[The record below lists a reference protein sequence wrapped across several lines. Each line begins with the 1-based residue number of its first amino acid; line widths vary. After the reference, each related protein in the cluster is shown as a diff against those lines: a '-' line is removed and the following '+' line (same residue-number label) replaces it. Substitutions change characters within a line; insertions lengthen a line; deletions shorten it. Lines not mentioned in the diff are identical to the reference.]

1 MADAFRKFPL
11 AIALTFLLQFS
22 LPFPPIASAAAHENP
37 LATQVCR
44 NTTDFDFCRRSIY
57 SDPHA
62 PTADRAFL
70 AVIIFTN
77 AFLNATDTRDHI
89 AARVKSGG
97 RGGGGGGDSGVA
109 RGLRSCLRHYDEA
122 IRAVSEVLG
131 DLNDDTFYDFD
142 KLSLE
147 AESNARACESG
158 FHGRSPITPRNEIFI
173 KLAEI
178 CGDGRGSAELSGL
191 KGCLAD
197 YTLAVQTLKE
207 VLGDLDS
214 ETYYEFD
221 VLSNKS
227 RNNVA
232 TC

>member
-11 AIALTFLLQFS
+11 AIALSLTLLLRIS
-22 LPFPPIASAAAHENP
+22 LPFPPIASAAAQENP

-62 PTADRAFL
+62 PTADRALL
-70 AVIIFTN
+70 AVIIFTK
-77 AFLNATDTRDHI
+77 AYLNATDTRDHI
-89 AARVKSGG
+89 AARVKSVA
-97 RGGGGGGDSGVA
+97 GGGGGDSGVA
-109 RGLRSCLRHYDEA
+109 RGLRSCLRRYDEA

-178 CGDGRGSAELSGL
+178 CF
-191 KGCLAD
+191 
-197 YTLAVQTLKE
+197 AVSQLFP
-207 VLGDLDS
+207 
-214 ETYYEFD
+214 Y
-221 VLSNKS
+221 N
-227 RNNVA
+227 
-232 TC
+232 